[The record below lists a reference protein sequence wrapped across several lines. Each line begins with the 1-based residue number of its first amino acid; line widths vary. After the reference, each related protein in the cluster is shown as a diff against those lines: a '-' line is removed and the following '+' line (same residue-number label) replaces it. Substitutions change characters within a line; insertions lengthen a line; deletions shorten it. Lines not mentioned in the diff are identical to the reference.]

1 MGQSLKISINDN
13 KQLKEKKMRQERDE
27 DMCDRERRKR
37 SKGGRIKSMNEK
49 IMIMIRNRRKEN
61 YFHFRIK

>member
-1 MGQSLKISINDN
+1 
-13 KQLKEKKMRQERDE
+13 MRQERDE

-37 SKGGRIKSMNEK
+37 NKGGRIKSMNEK

-61 YFHFRIK
+61 YFHFKIK